1 MTTKSSCYLLLG
13 NTGRGGLAQ
22 KSLPAPHCPAR
33 RRSPPHCPSP
43 AKPCTGPCC
52 PVPAALLPD
61 LLQFKDGVGA
71 DGTVPR
77 QARAHGHHR
86 DNSGRGQ
93 REEEGWRVRHSIP
106 KSSTPQSACRRRL
119 PVQAVAEGRTDGG
132 PAGSPWER
140 RQGRTLLEAGR
151 EWGRYSPAVRPPSA
165 LWPPAGAGQ
174 VWALTVRSQA
184 SPGDGHRRG
193 SGNVPRAACEEWDGQ
208 GERPAQGVCPEAG
221 EVESTEGPGP
231 RGAGRLGAQLT
242 RVAGPTLAGADLG
255 PGPWEH
261 PGSCAPASGHP
272 PSTSLPRPDPKPA
285 GLQRAPDGCPA

>member
-1 MTTKSSCYLLLG
+1 MTTKSSCYLFLG

-33 RRSPPHCPSP
+33 RRSPPHWPSP
-43 AKPCTGPCC
+43 EKPCTGPCC

-93 REEEGWRVRHSIP
+93 REEEGGRVRHRIP
-106 KSSTPQSACRRRL
+106 KSSTPQSACLRRL
-119 PVQAVAEGRTDGG
+119 PVQEGRTEGQQAARGRGDKEGHCWRQVGNGG
-132 PAGSPWER
+132 DTA
-140 RQGRTLLEAGR
+140 LL
-151 EWGRYSPAVRPPSA
+151 RPPP

-193 SGNVPRAACEEWDGQ
+193 SGNVPRAACEEWDRQ
-208 GERPAQGVCPEAG
+208 GERPAQGVCPEVG
-221 EVESTEGPGP
+221 EVESAEGPGP
-231 RGAGRLGAQLT
+231 RGPGGWELSSPGWRAPRY
-242 RVAGPTLAGADLG
+242 RGPTWALG

-261 PGSCAPASGHP
+261 PGPCAPASGHP
-272 PSTSLPRPDPKPA
+272 PGASLLRSRPDPKPA
-285 GLQRAPDGCPA
+285 GWQRAPDGCPA